1 MDQLLATPLPRPAP
15 TELAG
20 AGSAGTPPPTPADIS
35 TMGTGALKRLLQ
47 GRGVDT
53 LGINEKARLI
63 ELALAA
69 IGAAPR

>member
-1 MDQLLATPLPRPAP
+1 
-15 TELAG
+15 
-20 AGSAGTPPPTPADIS
+20 
-35 TMGTGALKRLLQ
+35 MGTGALKRLLQ

>member
-1 MDQLLATPLPRPAP
+1 M
-15 TELAG
+15 
-20 AGSAGTPPPTPADIS
+20 

-53 LGINEKARLI
+53 SGINDKAHLI

-69 IGAAPR
+69 IGAAPQ

>member
-1 MDQLLATPLPRPAP
+1 M
-15 TELAG
+15 
-20 AGSAGTPPPTPADIS
+20 

-47 GRGVDT
+47 GRGVDIA
-53 LGINEKARLI
+53 GIVEKAQLV